1 MGKFVIKTQKDGQ
14 FYFNLLA
21 GNGQSILKSE
31 AYITKQACENGIA
44 SVKSNAGKK
53 KRFEKKE
60 SKNGKPFFNLKAG
73 NGQII
78 GSSEL
83 YETTASRDNGIE
95 SVKNNAPDA
104 SVEEATV

>member
-31 AYITKQACENGIA
+31 DYTTKQACENGIA
-44 SVKSNAGKK
+44 SVKSNAGNDA
-53 KRFEKKE
+53 RFEKKE